1 MAALRNRNR
10 TTALVLS
17 ACVAGMVGLSFASV
31 PLYRLFCQVTGYGGT
46 TRVADT
52 APQAAGERL
61 FIVRFNAD
69 VGQGMPWRFRP
80 DQREMTVRVG
90 ESALAF
96 YTATNPSDE
105 TVAGSATYNVTP
117 VKAGLYFNKVHCFCF
132 DKQTLAPGESARLPV
147 SFFVDPEIVNDR
159 NLDEVSTITLSYTF
173 FESTAPTADDH
184 LRLSH
189 TGGDAG
195 RARLN

>member
-1 MAALRNRNR
+1 
-10 TTALVLS
+10 
-17 ACVAGMVGLSFASV
+17 
-31 PLYRLFCQVTGYGGT
+31 
-46 TRVADT
+46 
-52 APQAAGERL
+52 
-61 FIVRFNAD
+61 
-69 VGQGMPWRFRP
+69 
-80 DQREMTVRVG
+80 MTVRVG

-117 VKAGLYFNKVHCFCF
+117 VKAGLYFNKIHCFCF
-132 DKQTLAPGESARLPV
+132 EKQILAPGESARLPV

-173 FESTAPTADDH
+173 FESAAPTVDDH

-195 RARLN
+195 RAHLN